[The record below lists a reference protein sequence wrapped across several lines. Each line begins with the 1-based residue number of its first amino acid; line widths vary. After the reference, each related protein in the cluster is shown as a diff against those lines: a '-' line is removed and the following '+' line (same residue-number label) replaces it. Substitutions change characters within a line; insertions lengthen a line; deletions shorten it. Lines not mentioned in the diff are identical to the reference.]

1 VFDELHVTGRP
12 VRRFPAA
19 SRALAVSCCVPPT
32 TRLVDGGDTLTAA
45 TGTSET
51 VRTATPDT
59 PSTVAATVAE
69 PAATAVTTPV
79 AETLATAVFDELHVT
94 GRPVRRFPAAS
105 RALAVSCCVP
115 PTTRLADEG
124 DTLTAATGTGETVT
138 AAAPVTPS
146 TVAEIVAFPA
156 ATAVTIPV
164 AETLATA
171 VFDEIHVTGR
181 PIRTFPAAS
190 RALAVSCC
198 VPPTNRPEAAGD
210 TLTDATGTGRTVMA
224 AVATNPSTCAEI
236 TD

>member
-1 VFDELHVTGRP
+1 VGATVTPVTAAGNAATVTGAVPTTPSTVAVIVAEPAATAVTTPVAEMLATAVFDELHVTGRP
-12 VRRFPAA
+12 VSTFPAA

-32 TRLVDGGDTLTAA
+32 SRLADGGDTLT
-45 TGTSET
+45 T
-51 VRTATPDT
+51 
-59 PSTVAATVAE
+59 
-69 PAATAVTTPV
+69 
-79 AETLATAVFDELHVT
+79 
-94 GRPVRRFPAAS
+94 
-105 RALAVSCCVP
+105 
-115 PTTRLADEG
+115 
-124 DTLTAATGTGETVT
+124 ATGTGDTVT

-146 TVAEIVAFPA
+146 TVAEIVALPA